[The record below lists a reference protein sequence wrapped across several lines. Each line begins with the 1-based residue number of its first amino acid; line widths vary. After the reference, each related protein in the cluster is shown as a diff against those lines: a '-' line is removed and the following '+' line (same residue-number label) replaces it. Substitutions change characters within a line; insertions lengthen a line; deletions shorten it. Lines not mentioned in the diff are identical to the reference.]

1 MVKLGS
7 TDFEAKEKIQSPQKI
22 IKAELVNSEEGYF
35 IKMNDP
41 YDRAWRRLALAL
53 DIIGFVTED
62 RNRSE
67 GIFYVKYNN
76 LELPSEE
83 EIKEEGILDSLIFWD
98 DEEDKSKDK
107 ADDKTSDEKL
117 SVPTPGAVYGKGE
130 NTEGKTYKETDF
142 SVFDLWGSDDEDSD
156 SENRYRVKIVDMRW
170 FD

>member
-1 MVKLGS
+1 
-7 TDFEAKEKIQSPQKI
+7 
-22 IKAELVNSEEGYF
+22 
-35 IKMNDP
+35 MNDP

-83 EIKEEGILDSLIFWD
+83 EIKEEGFLDSLIFWD
-98 DEEDKSKDK
+98 DEKIKVK
-107 ADDKTSDEKL
+107 IRPTINGDEKL
-117 SVPTPGAVYGKGE
+117 SVPLRVQYMSKRE
-130 NTEGKTYKETDF
+130 NAEEKHIPETDF

-156 SENRYRVKIVDMRW
+156 SENRFRVKIVDMRW

>member
-1 MVKLGS
+1 MKQKKK
-7 TDFEAKEKIQSPQKI
+7 FKAQQKI

-83 EIKEEGILDSLIFWD
+83 ESKEEGFWIVLYFGMMR
-98 DEEDKSKDK
+98 KIK
-107 ADDKTSDEKL
+107 
-117 SVPTPGAVYGKGE
+117 
-130 NTEGKTYKETDF
+130 
-142 SVFDLWGSDDEDSD
+142 
-156 SENRYRVKIVDMRW
+156 VKISRR
-170 FD
+170 

>member
-1 MVKLGS
+1 
-7 TDFEAKEKIQSPQKI
+7 
-22 IKAELVNSEEGYF
+22 
-35 IKMNDP
+35 MNDP

-98 DEEDKSKDK
+98 DEKIKVK
-107 ADDKTSDEKL
+107 IR
-117 SVPTPGAVYGKGE
+117 PTIKRAMKNYPYLLRVQYMIRQRIE
-130 NTEGKTYKETDF
+130 CEKTYKETDF

>member
-83 EIKEEGILDSLIFWD
+83 EIKEEGVLDSLIFWD
-98 DEEDKSKDK
+98 DEKIK
-107 ADDKTSDEKL
+107 
-117 SVPTPGAVYGKGE
+117 
-130 NTEGKTYKETDF
+130 
-142 SVFDLWGSDDEDSD
+142 
-156 SENRYRVKIVDMRW
+156 VKIRPTIKRAMKNYPYLLRVQYMVRERILREKHIKKLTSQCLIYGDQMMRTQIARI
-170 FD
+170 DTE